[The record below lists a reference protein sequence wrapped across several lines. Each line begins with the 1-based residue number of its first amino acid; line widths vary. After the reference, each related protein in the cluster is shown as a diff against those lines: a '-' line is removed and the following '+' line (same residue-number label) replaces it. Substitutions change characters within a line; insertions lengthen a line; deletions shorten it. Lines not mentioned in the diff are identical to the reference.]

1 MNQYLSDL
9 DTRRF
14 GIVTVKADGFA
25 QEDELAQCFSFC
37 QENQASLLIARIDAS
52 KTPLTH
58 AMERAGALL
67 CDTLAYYDLP
77 LSKVPKAPE
86 ARASSDAVV
95 VREMVAADHAHVVGI
110 SKAAFSG
117 YFGHYHSDP
126 RLNKQD
132 CDDTY
137 VSWCASTLA
146 STDPT
151 NRILVAQDDA
161 GVCGFLTMRLHED
174 ARLELLLSGVDQR
187 ATGRGVYR
195 RLIQAGVA
203 FAAEHQLAHVFT
215 STQISNIAVQK
226 VWCAQGFAPTNYVHT
241 FHKWF

>member
-14 GIVTVKADGFA
+14 GIITVKADSFA
-25 QEDELAQCFSFC
+25 QEDELATCFSFC
-37 QENQASLLIARIDAS
+37 QEKQAELLIARIDAS
-52 KTPLTH
+52 KTHLTH

-77 LSKVPKAPE
+77 LRKASE
-86 ARASSDAVV
+86 ARSSSDALV
-95 VREMVAADHAHVVGI
+95 VREMAATDHERVVSI
-110 SKAAFSG
+110 SKAAFTG

-146 STDPT
+146 STDPA
-151 NRILVAQDDA
+151 NWVLVAQDDA

-174 ARLELLLSGVDQR
+174 ARLELVLSGVDQR

-203 FAAEHQLAHVFT
+203 FAAEHRLEHVFT

-226 VWCAQGFAPTNYVHT
+226 VWCAQGFAPTKYVHT